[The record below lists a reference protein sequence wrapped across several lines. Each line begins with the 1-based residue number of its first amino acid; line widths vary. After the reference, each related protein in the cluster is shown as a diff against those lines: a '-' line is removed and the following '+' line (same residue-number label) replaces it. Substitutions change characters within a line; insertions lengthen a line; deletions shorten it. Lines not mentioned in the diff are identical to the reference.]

1 MLKTQTTELRM
12 KANKLK
18 SETNKLKNYSLQRLR
33 KRFEIRLKQ

>member
-1 MLKTQTTELRM
+1 MLKPQTNKLRM

-18 SETNKLKNYSLQRLR
+18 SETKKLKNYSLQKLR

>member
-1 MLKTQTTELRM
+1 MLQTQTNKLRI